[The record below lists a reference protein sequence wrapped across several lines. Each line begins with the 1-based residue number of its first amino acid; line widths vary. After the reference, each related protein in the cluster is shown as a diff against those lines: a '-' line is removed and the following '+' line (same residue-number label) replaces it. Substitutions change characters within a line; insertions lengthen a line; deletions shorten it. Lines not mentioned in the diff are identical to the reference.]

1 MVSLPGNLRS
11 NARFI
16 PRMKSS
22 GMSQTDT
29 RRFDVMF
36 FFCAKISA
44 TNQAFM
50 YFMFYQLSMAEDE
63 LNHIINET

>member
-1 MVSLPGNLRS
+1 
-11 NARFI
+11 
-16 PRMKSS
+16 
-22 GMSQTDT
+22 
-29 RRFDVMF
+29 MF